1 MWIYIG
7 GVFKF
12 VIVVVLIAVAIY
24 LLIRVIE
31 RRGLAR
37 PGDPSGPFGPTPHGP
52 LGPDD
57 DPDFIWGLN
66 KKKRHPDDPGI

>member
-1 MWIYIG
+1 
-7 GVFKF
+7 VFKF
-12 VIVVVLIAVAIY
+12 VFVVLLLSVVTY

-31 RRGLAR
+31 RRGISR
-37 PGDPSGPFGPTPHGP
+37 PGGPSRPAGPTAPRGP

-66 KKKRHPDDPGI
+66 KKRRHPDEDPPS